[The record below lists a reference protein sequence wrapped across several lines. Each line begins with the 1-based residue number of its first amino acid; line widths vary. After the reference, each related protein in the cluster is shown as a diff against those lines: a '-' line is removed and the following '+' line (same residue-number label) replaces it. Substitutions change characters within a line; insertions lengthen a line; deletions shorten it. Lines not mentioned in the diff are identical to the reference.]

1 MISCK
6 HSCECV
12 PSIEKIYL
20 RHIITVLICTGDGS
34 LNMSRPNEG
43 YIAKL
48 YSVENVSY
56 SCTFSVEYI
65 KQRSTDTLT
74 EKIVLKIYIC
84 EVWLLS
90 IALCVCVYESEL
102 WGESYNVVNA
112 ITKGQSD
119 VGIIFISLSY
129 LFCLRLCFDHTSS
142 TTHPPVESQYWNRS
156 LRWVW
161 SDGNNCCQRSDQY
174 SIRKL
179 GLI

>member
-1 MISCK
+1 MLVI
-6 HSCECV
+6 V
-12 PSIEKIYL
+12 
-20 RHIITVLICTGDGS
+20 VLFQWNI
-34 LNMSRPNEG
+34 LNRDP
-43 YIAKL
+43 L
-48 YSVENVSY
+48 
-56 SCTFSVEYI
+56 THW
-65 KQRSTDTLT
+65 QR
-74 EKIVLKIYIC
+74 KIVLKIYIC

-142 TTHPPVESQYWNRS
+142 TTHPPVESQYWNGS